1 MTDFTQV
8 TVAINSEEGARKIAE
23 TLITKRLAASVW
35 VSGPIT
41 STYWWKG
48 KAEQATE
55 WVCTIKTRDELY
67 DEIEHIIK
75 ELHPYEV
82 PGILATSVTR
92 GSQDYF
98 DWINRETGMNGQQ
111 DQATISKEQLIQELI
126 DAHEKLIAT
135 ASTAHERGVRRTGD
149 AWGPREVLAHI
160 AGWEALAVARLPGI
174 LAGIPP
180 VKYATEAQHAAMDDA
195 INATVITMI
204 GDQSFDTICTLLR
217 KTYQAD
223 VQLISELDERI
234 VRPGS
239 YIYERTK
246 AAIDHCHE
254 HMQVLG
260 QLDCSNDEQMQS

>member
-1 MTDFTQV
+1 MAEFTQV

-23 TLITKRLAASVW
+23 TLITKRLAASAW

-67 DEIEHIIK
+67 DEIERTIK

-98 DWINRETGMNGQQ
+98 DWINSETGAKSQQ

-126 DAHEKLIAT
+126 DAHEKLIT
-135 ASTAHERGVRRTGD
+135 VASAAHERGAGRTGD
-149 AWGPREVLAHI
+149 AWGPREILAHI
-160 AGWEALAVARLPGI
+160 AGWEAMAVARIPQI
-174 LAGIPP
+174 IAGIPP
-180 VKYATEAQHAAMDDA
+180 IKYATEAQHAAMDDA
-195 INATVITMI
+195 INAAVITMI
-204 GDQSFDTICTLLR
+204 GDLSFDAICTILR

-223 VQLISELDERI
+223 AQLISELDETT

-246 AAIDHCHE
+246 AAIDHCHAHIQALE
-254 HMQVLG
+254 
-260 QLDCSNDEQMQS
+260 QLDCSNDEQMQP